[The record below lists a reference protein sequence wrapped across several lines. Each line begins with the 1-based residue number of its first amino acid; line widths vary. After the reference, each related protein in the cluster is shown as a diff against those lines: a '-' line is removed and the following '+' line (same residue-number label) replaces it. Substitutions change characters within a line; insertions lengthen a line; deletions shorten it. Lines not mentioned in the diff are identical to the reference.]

1 MDNSEY
7 TSESVPRRTVALVVP
22 LYNEEAVAP
31 LLIGE
36 IEAFRGEH
44 PEVVEV
50 ILVDDGSRDGTV
62 DKVRTLAAGRPGY
75 VLAQFSRN
83 FGHQIAITAGMEFV
97 TADAAIIMDADLQD
111 PLSVAARM
119 IDKWREGYDVV
130 YGLREEREGETVFKR
145 TAAWLFYRF
154 FNHMTDVQAPRDTG
168 DFRLVSRPVLDAYRR
183 LGESQPFVRG
193 LVAWLGFEQTGIRYR
208 RPPRAA
214 GKAKYSFRKSLR
226 LAVDSITSFS
236 QKPLWYAV
244 GIGMTISL
252 LSMVGIA
259 WALLQKYVFGG
270 VVPGWTSLIFA
281 AFFFGGVQ
289 LFFLGV
295 TGAYLARVYEEVKG
309 RPRYLLRDVW
319 RSKGEPE
326 DAPA

>member
-1 MDNSEY
+1 MDRPQR
-7 TSESVPRRTVALVVP
+7 TSESAPRRTVALVVP
-22 LYNEEAVAP
+22 LYNEEAVAS
-31 LLIGE
+31 LLVRE
-36 IEAFRGEH
+36 IEAFREAH

-50 ILVDDGSRDGTV
+50 VLVDDGSRDGTA
-62 DKVRTLAAGRPGY
+62 DKVRTLASGKPGY
-75 VLAQFSRN
+75 VLARFSRN

-111 PLSVAARM
+111 PLSVAAEM

-145 TAAWLFYRF
+145 ATAWVFYRF
-154 FNHMTDVQAPRDTG
+154 FDHMTDVQAPRDTG
-168 DFRLVSRPVLDAYRR
+168 DFRLVSRRVLDAYRR
-183 LGESQPFVRG
+183 FGESQPFVRG
-193 LVAWLGFEQTGIRYR
+193 LIAWLGFEQTGIRYR

-214 GKAKYSFRKSLR
+214 GRTKYSFRKSVR

-236 QKPLWYAV
+236 QRPLWYAIGV
-244 GIGMTISL
+244 GMTISF
-252 LSMVGIA
+252 LSIAGIA
-259 WALLQKYVFGG
+259 WALLQKYAFGG

-319 RSKGEPE
+319 RSTGDTG

>member
-1 MDNSEY
+1 MDHLKF

-22 LYNEEAVAP
+22 LYNEEAVAS
-31 LLIGE
+31 LLISE
-36 IEAFRGEH
+36 IEAFREAH

-50 ILVDDGSRDGTV
+50 ILVDDGSRDGTA
-62 DKVRTLAAGRPGY
+62 DKVRTLAAGKSGY

-97 TADAAIIMDADLQD
+97 TAEAAIIMDADLQD
-111 PLSVAARM
+111 PLSVAAMM

-145 TAAWLFYRF
+145 ATAWLFYRF

-168 DFRLVSRPVLDAYRR
+168 DFRLVSRRVLDAYRR
-183 LGESQPFVRG
+183 FGESQPFVRG
-193 LVAWLGFEQTGIRYR
+193 LIAWLGFEQTGIPYR

-214 GKAKYSFRKSLR
+214 GRTKYSFRKSLR

-244 GIGMTISL
+244 GIGITISL
-252 LSMVGIA
+252 LSIVGIA
-259 WALLQKYVFGG
+259 WALLQKFLFGG

-281 AFFFGGVQ
+281 AFFFGGRTVV
-289 LFFLGV
+289 FSRRDGSVSGAGV
-295 TGAYLARVYEEVKG
+295 
-309 RPRYLLRDVW
+309 
-319 RSKGEPE
+319 
-326 DAPA
+326 